1 MEVETDIFSYIV
13 TYIWV

>member
-13 TYIWV
+13 TYI